1 MTTEF
6 KSWRDTANGFI
17 YLIRF
22 CRGQLKVSG
31 DTVKTSDCTSKNDV
45 LTCCSSIIA
54 GRNLSVHLNR
64 HHIGGSKCI
73 ATKVYI
79 QSPYEEDQFNAA
91 SRYENSRAAVI
102 EFLLREDEI
111 MASKTW
117 LERVNLRMNTIDDIE
132 ETEADRKY
140 LSYFMATR
148 TCGNDVKTWKEW
160 IEPISFHTRHP
171 YSYFGLLLPTD
182 NVPNRNSL
190 PKADICDVSYI
201 LLNSAK
207 NHHRMVHQTRSRT
220 IILDAGCANSFT
232 SSSQWFSC
240 AYSQLGFK
248 VDRVFSW
255 ELTIQEPVKWW
266 NTVPAEFR
274 SKVHFYNIPV
284 NAQPDH
290 PDNPLD
296 VIRHVATESDFVAFK
311 LDIDYRDTEIAMTLQ
326 LLNDPSLL
334 ALVDEFFFEFHHSCP
349 ITKRVEE
356 PFMGLT
362 MDRLSAM
369 TLFKDLRMKGI
380 RAHIWP

>member
-1 MTTEF
+1 MITTGFSKDRLEDLMDV
-6 KSWRDTANGFI
+6 KLSVVASTIKTA
-17 YLIRF
+17 
-22 CRGQLKVSG
+22 
-31 DTVKTSDCTSKNDV
+31 DCISKNNV
-45 LTCCSSIIA
+45 PTCCSSIHNNISA
-54 GRNLSVHLNR
+54 HGN
-64 HHIGGSKCI
+64 HHHHSGGSKC
-73 ATKVYI
+73 AVTKAYV
-79 QSPYEEDQFNAA
+79 QSPYEVDHFKAA
-91 SRYENSRAAVI
+91 GLIADNRTAVV
-102 EFLLREDEI
+102 EFLIREDEI

-117 LERVNLRMNTIDDIE
+117 LERVNLRMNTMNDIE

-140 LSYFMATR
+140 LSYFMITR
-148 TCGNDVKTWKEW
+148 TCGTDVKTWKEW

-182 NVPNRNSL
+182 NVPNREKL
-190 PKADICDVSYI
+190 PNVDLCDVSYI
-201 LLNSAK
+201 LLSPSRHHQQVAKHPNSK
-207 NHHRMVHQTRSRT
+207 T

-266 NTVPAEFR
+266 DTVPAEFR
-274 SKVHFYNIPV
+274 PKVHFYNIPV

-326 LLNDPSLL
+326 LLNDPSLI
-334 ALVDEFFFEFHHSCP
+334 ALVDEYFFEFHHTCP
-349 ITKRVEE
+349 IIRREE
-356 PFMGLT
+356 APYMGLA
-362 MDRLSAM
+362 MDRFSAM
-369 TLFKDLRMKGI
+369 THFKDLRMKGI
-380 RAHIWP
+380 RAHTWP